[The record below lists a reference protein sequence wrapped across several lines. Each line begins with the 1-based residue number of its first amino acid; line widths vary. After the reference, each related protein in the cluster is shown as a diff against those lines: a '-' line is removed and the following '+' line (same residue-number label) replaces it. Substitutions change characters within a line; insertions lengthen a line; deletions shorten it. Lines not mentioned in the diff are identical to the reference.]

1 GLSPE
6 GGVPLE
12 MVSAALPVDYLAGG
26 GVYGLAGPIVH
37 NWACPGNYVMGQV
50 VDAAGAPRPGVRVML
65 QDAWGN
71 QAVAVSKNGQND
83 YGMFDFP
90 IYGDG
95 PQNLVL
101 TVVDE
106 AGNPLSPA
114 LVIPHKQDAESDTPC
129 HHVVLRGG

>member
-1 GLSPE
+1 VRE
-6 GGVPLE
+6 
-12 MVSAALPVDYLAGG
+12 ALPVEGVAGG
-26 GVYGLAGPIVH
+26 GAYDLAGPVLH

-50 VDAAGAPRPGVRVML
+50 LNGEGAPVAGVHVML

-71 QAVAVSKNGQND
+71 QAIVASKNGQND

-106 AGNPLSPA
+106 AGNPLSPPF
-114 LVIPHKQDAESDTPC
+114 VIPHKQDADSDTPC
-129 HHVVLRGG
+129 HHVVVRGG